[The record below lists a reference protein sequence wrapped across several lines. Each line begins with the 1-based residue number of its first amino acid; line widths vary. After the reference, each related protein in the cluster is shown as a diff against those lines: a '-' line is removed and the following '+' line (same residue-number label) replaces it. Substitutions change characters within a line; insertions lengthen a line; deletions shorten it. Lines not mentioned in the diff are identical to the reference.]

1 MLKSWKAPIRL
12 GLGRALLVSALVG
25 LVFGAACSSSDFSQ
39 EDLDAAKDLAVAKGD
54 LANISGDLTAAT
66 SDLNAANS
74 ELSAAASDLTAAESQ
89 LATTK
94 SSLDTAQGQISD
106 LQVQVTSMG
115 AIPPPITVIQTG
127 QSVPADPGSAP
138 TGWANDE
145 SVRGGLYLV
154 AQYDSSGPDA
164 WDPVAH
170 PLVYYS
176 SDGTE
181 SDSPTYDADADYFA
195 GFYMVDGYSKDVIGS
210 VIFTELEGMKVSSY
224 PHGVGVSPDGKWIYV
239 GFGMGDDRE
248 GHLAIVNARTLK
260 IDKLLK
266 QESYFEG
273 GMRSQRV
280 HHIQGWI
287 DSSGEDKVIVQWGF
301 GANGGPHHIL
311 DPNDDN
317 RVYKA
322 LTYDDIKPMGHPF
335 TTPSPNGQYVY
346 VSMGANFIRSNHS
359 PAAAIAKWDI
369 ETGKHVVI
377 EGVGHHPIGITHTAD
392 GRWTY
397 VIDGHSSFVYKIDNE
412 IDEVVASTST
422 GVAGPYGIAL
432 NWDETR
438 AFIVAKG
445 EGTHNKG
452 AVLGVV
458 DLERFRAARDL
469 RQMPIWL
476 GGSAS
481 SVDHAI
487 LHPDPEVNELWVS
500 NMNGWETIVLD
511 IDTYTAVDWIATPAG
526 GNTHSGAFVS
536 YTSSWAGTLE
546 ADMGG
551 PKSPEMWTVV
561 QAKVA
566 AAAQ

>member
-1 MLKSWKAPIRL
+1 MLKSWKSPLRL
-12 GLGRALLVSALVG
+12 GLVRVLLVSALVG
-25 LVFGAACSSSDFSQ
+25 LVFGAACSSSDISQ
-39 EDLDAAKDLAVAKGD
+39 EDLDAAKNLAVVQSELNTAK
-54 LANISGDLTAAT
+54 ADLTSAQ
-66 SDLNAANS
+66 S
-74 ELSAAASDLTAAESQ
+74 ELN
-89 LATTK
+89 TTK
-94 SSLDTAQGQISD
+94 SSLDTSASMVSD
-106 LQVQVTSMG
+106 LQEQVSSMG
-115 AIPPPITVIQTG
+115 QVPPPITVIQTG
-127 QSVPADPGSAP
+127 QSVPAAPGSAP
-138 TGWANDE
+138 TGWANEE
-145 SVRGGLYLV
+145 SERGGLFLV

-164 WDPVAH
+164 WSAADH
-170 PLVYYS
+170 PLVYFT

-181 SDSPTYDADADYFA
+181 SSSPTYDADADYFA
-195 GFYMVDGYSKDVIGS
+195 GFDMIDGYTKEVIDS
-210 VIFTELEGMKVSSY
+210 VIFTELEGMKVSSF
-224 PHGVGVSPDGKWIYV
+224 PHGVGVSPDGKWVYV

-273 GMRSQRV
+273 GTRSQRV
-280 HHIQGWI
+280 HHIQSWN
-287 DSSGEDKVIVQWGF
+287 DSTGEDKVIVQWGF

-311 DPNDDN
+311 DPMNDN
-317 RVYKA
+317 TVWKSI
-322 LTYDDIKPMGHPF
+322 TYDDIKPMGHPF
-335 TTPSPNGQYVY
+335 TTPSPDGRYIY

-359 PAAAIAKWDI
+359 PAAAIAKFDI
-369 ETGKHVVI
+369 ETGKHEVI

-412 IDEVVASTST
+412 INEVVDSTST

-452 AVLGVV
+452 GVLGLV
-458 DLERFRAARDL
+458 DLTSFRASREL
-469 RQMPIWL
+469 HQMPIWL

-487 LHPDPEVNELWVS
+487 LHPDPEINELWVS

-511 IDTYTAVDWIATPAG
+511 IDTYTSTDWIPTVAG
-526 GNTHSGAFVS
+526 GNTHNGAFVT
-536 YTSSWAGTLE
+536 YTSSWVGQVE
-546 ADMGG
+546 SDMGG
-551 PKSPEMWTVV
+551 PKSAEMWANVE
-561 QAKVA
+561 ARVA